1 MVNYAV
7 QGPPAM
13 PPALSPTLPRLVT
26 VSPATGGVAVHPDH
40 VKAFHKDPEGY
51 WDCLTAHDPDV
62 LGTPRH
68 VPHQAE
74 IRAHASD
81 FTPKLMNYASQLVKL
96 QQGRGTSGASEDI
109 VAELGDV
116 VGQLKTRRSARFTR
130 MLKELQSHEPQPKK
144 SKIVVSP
151 IRKAVLFG
159 NSYGNM
165 DVCLCKLRSEGLC
178 MACRPVPVVA
188 VVPASTPIG
197 ADDDV
202 EIVILEATAV

>member
-1 MVNYAV
+1 M
-7 QGPPAM
+7 
-13 PPALSPTLPRLVT
+13 
-26 VSPATGGVAVHPDH
+26 HPDH

-130 MLKELQSHEPQPKK
+130 MLKELQSHNNIGHSE
-144 SKIVVSP
+144 
-151 IRKAVLFG
+151 REAEG
-159 NSYGNM
+159 GR
-165 DVCLCKLRSEGLC
+165 RSRRG
-178 MACRPVPVVA
+178 
-188 VVPASTPIG
+188 ASTSSVTSSAGIEAAILAKLPIVCSKLL
-197 ADDDV
+197 AAF
-202 EIVILEATAV
+202 EQRYL